1 MASFKNRIVVPKIK
15 QPSLPISTILRQDQ
29 AIRVSHA
36 PCMSHGII
44 EVLKEATFDRYDLTQ
59 KTARVHF
66 IPNLKVGVFVTLCTP
81 DVINAVSSKI
91 AEYMHLLKEIMD
103 VR

>member
-44 EVLKEATFDRYDLTQ
+44 EVLK
-59 KTARVHF
+59 
-66 IPNLKVGVFVTLCTP
+66 
-81 DVINAVSSKI
+81 KI
-91 AEYMHLLKEIMD
+91 GSQ
-103 VR
+103 